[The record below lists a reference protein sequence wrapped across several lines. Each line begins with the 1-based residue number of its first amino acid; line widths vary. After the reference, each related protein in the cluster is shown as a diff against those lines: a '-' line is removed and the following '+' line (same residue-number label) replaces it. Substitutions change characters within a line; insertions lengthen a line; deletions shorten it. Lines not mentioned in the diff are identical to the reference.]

1 MSKSLQ
7 AIRGMNDILPEQTP
21 AWRYLERTFAGLLDG
36 YGYSEIRLPIL
47 EFTELFAR
55 GIGEGT
61 DVVDK
66 EMYTFLDRNGESL
79 TMRPEGTAGCVRAV
93 LEHGLSG
100 GGQVQKLWYTG
111 PMFRYEKP
119 QKGRYR
125 QFHQIG
131 VEVFNLPG
139 PDIDAELIILTWRLW
154 QKLGMADAVTL
165 QLNTLGSSEA
175 RARYREAL
183 VAYLQERFE
192 QLDED
197 SQRRMTTN
205 PLRILD
211 SKVESTQALLVGAP
225 TLHDYLDEESIAHF
239 EGLKARLDAVGLRYE
254 INQKLVRGL
263 DYYCRTA
270 FEWVTDKLGAQGTVC
285 GGGRYDG
292 LVSQFG
298 GKPTPGVGFAMGV
311 ERLVLLLETLG
322 VIPAELNRPADL
334 YVCAFGEPA
343 ELAALTLAEQL
354 RSAIPGIRLLVN
366 AGAGSFK
373 SQFKKADK
381 SGARFAL
388 ILGEDEVANRVVGF
402 KPCVTRASNKAL
414 PGMLCPSTWQPVW
427 HRLENIKNRS
437 DWGDIAY
444 RRRRPGADQGLVAA
458 QRQAPGH
465 RRHPRAGSG
474 IRLAGLAEVPD
485 QPGAGRLDRL
495 PATDRNRAESGRP
508 AGSGEGGGA
517 GRQAEE
523 RVRRHPLCPVRQPV
537 RGQGRGRQRQAG

>member
-154 QKLGMADAVTL
+154 QKLGVADAVTL

-402 KPCVTRASNKAL
+402 KPLRDEGEQQSIAWDAL
-414 PGMLCPSTWQPVW
+414 PEHLAAC
-427 HRLENIKNRS
+427 LE
-437 DWGDIAY
+437 
-444 RRRRPGADQGLVAA
+444 
-458 QRQAPGH
+458 QA
-465 RRHPRAGSG
+465 
-474 IRLAGLAEVPD
+474 
-485 QPGAGRLDRL
+485 
-495 PATDRNRAESGRP
+495 
-508 AGSGEGGGA
+508 
-517 GRQAEE
+517 
-523 RVRRHPLCPVRQPV
+523 
-537 RGQGRGRQRQAG
+537 

>member
-165 QLNTLGSSEA
+165 QLNTLGSSEV

-211 SKVESTQALLVGAP
+211 SKVESTQTLLVGAP

-402 KPCVTRASNKAL
+402 KPLRDEGEQQSIAWDAL
-414 PGMLCPSTWQPVW
+414 PEHLAAC
-427 HRLENIKNRS
+427 LE
-437 DWGDIAY
+437 
-444 RRRRPGADQGLVAA
+444 
-458 QRQAPGH
+458 QA
-465 RRHPRAGSG
+465 
-474 IRLAGLAEVPD
+474 
-485 QPGAGRLDRL
+485 
-495 PATDRNRAESGRP
+495 
-508 AGSGEGGGA
+508 
-517 GRQAEE
+517 
-523 RVRRHPLCPVRQPV
+523 
-537 RGQGRGRQRQAG
+537 

>member
-183 VAYLQERFE
+183 VAYLHERFE

-402 KPCVTRASNKAL
+402 KPLRDEGEQQSIAWDAL
-414 PGMLCPSTWQPVW
+414 PEHL
-427 HRLENIKNRS
+427 
-437 DWGDIAY
+437 
-444 RRRRPGADQGLVAA
+444 AA
-458 QRQAPGH
+458 CLAQA
-465 RRHPRAGSG
+465 
-474 IRLAGLAEVPD
+474 
-485 QPGAGRLDRL
+485 
-495 PATDRNRAESGRP
+495 
-508 AGSGEGGGA
+508 
-517 GRQAEE
+517 
-523 RVRRHPLCPVRQPV
+523 
-537 RGQGRGRQRQAG
+537 

>member
-388 ILGEDEVANRVVGF
+388 ILGED
-402 KPCVTRASNKAL
+402 
-414 PGMLCPSTWQPVW
+414 
-427 HRLENIKNRS
+427 
-437 DWGDIAY
+437 
-444 RRRRPGADQGLVAA
+444 
-458 QRQAPGH
+458 
-465 RRHPRAGSG
+465 
-474 IRLAGLAEVPD
+474 
-485 QPGAGRLDRL
+485 
-495 PATDRNRAESGRP
+495 
-508 AGSGEGGGA
+508 
-517 GRQAEE
+517 
-523 RVRRHPLCPVRQPV
+523 
-537 RGQGRGRQRQAG
+537 

>member
-139 PDIDAELIILTWRLW
+139 PDIDAELVILTWRLW

-402 KPCVTRASNKAL
+402 KPLRDEGEQQSIAWDAL
-414 PGMLCPSTWQPVW
+414 PEHL
-427 HRLENIKNRS
+427 
-437 DWGDIAY
+437 
-444 RRRRPGADQGLVAA
+444 AA
-458 QRQAPGH
+458 CLAQA
-465 RRHPRAGSG
+465 
-474 IRLAGLAEVPD
+474 
-485 QPGAGRLDRL
+485 
-495 PATDRNRAESGRP
+495 
-508 AGSGEGGGA
+508 
-517 GRQAEE
+517 
-523 RVRRHPLCPVRQPV
+523 
-537 RGQGRGRQRQAG
+537 

>member
-21 AWRYLERTFAGLLDG
+21 AWRYLESTFAELLDG
-36 YGYSEIRLPIL
+36 YGYKEIRMPIL

-175 RARYREAL
+175 RARYRDAL
-183 VAYLQERFE
+183 VAYLQDRFD

-311 ERLVLLLETLG
+311 ERLVLLLDTLG
-322 VIPAELNRPADL
+322 LVPEALNRPADL
-334 YVCAFGEPA
+334 YLCAFGEAA
-343 ELAALTLAEQL
+343 ELAGLSLAERL
-354 RSAIPGIRLLVN
+354 RDAIPGVRLLVN
-366 AGAGSFK
+366 AGGGSFK

-381 SGARFAL
+381 SGAQFAM
-388 ILGEDEVANRVVGF
+388 ILGDDELASRVVGF
-402 KPCVTRASNKAL
+402 KPLRGEGEQQNIAWDAL
-414 PGMLCPSTWQPVW
+414 PEHL
-427 HRLENIKNRS
+427 
-437 DWGDIAY
+437 
-444 RRRRPGADQGLVAA
+444 AA
-458 QRQAPGH
+458 CLRQA
-465 RRHPRAGSG
+465 
-474 IRLAGLAEVPD
+474 
-485 QPGAGRLDRL
+485 
-495 PATDRNRAESGRP
+495 
-508 AGSGEGGGA
+508 
-517 GRQAEE
+517 
-523 RVRRHPLCPVRQPV
+523 
-537 RGQGRGRQRQAG
+537 

>member
-21 AWRYLERTFAGLLDG
+21 AWRYLESTFAELLDG
-36 YGYSEIRLPIL
+36 YGYKEIRMPIL

-175 RARYREAL
+175 RARYRDAL
-183 VAYLQERFE
+183 VAYLKDRFD

-225 TLHDYLDEESIAHF
+225 TLHDYLDEESLAHF

-270 FEWVTDKLGAQGTVC
+270 FEWVTEKLGSQGTVC

-322 VIPAELNRPADL
+322 LVPEELSRPADL
-334 YVCAFGEPA
+334 YLCAFGEAA
-343 ELAALTLAEQL
+343 ELAGLTLAERL
-354 RSAIPGIRLLVN
+354 RDAIPGVRLLVN
-366 AGAGSFK
+366 AGGGSFK

-381 SGARFAL
+381 SGAQFAM
-388 ILGEDEVANRVVGF
+388 ILGDDELANRVVGF
-402 KPCVTRASNKAL
+402 KPLRGEGEQQNIAWDAL
-414 PGMLCPSTWQPVW
+414 PEHL
-427 HRLENIKNRS
+427 
-437 DWGDIAY
+437 
-444 RRRRPGADQGLVAA
+444 AA
-458 QRQAPGH
+458 CLKQA
-465 RRHPRAGSG
+465 
-474 IRLAGLAEVPD
+474 
-485 QPGAGRLDRL
+485 
-495 PATDRNRAESGRP
+495 
-508 AGSGEGGGA
+508 
-517 GRQAEE
+517 
-523 RVRRHPLCPVRQPV
+523 
-537 RGQGRGRQRQAG
+537 

>member
-270 FEWVTDKLGAQGTVC
+270 FEWITDKLGAQGTVC

-402 KPCVTRASNKAL
+402 KPLRDEGEQQSIAWDAL
-414 PGMLCPSTWQPVW
+414 PEHL
-427 HRLENIKNRS
+427 
-437 DWGDIAY
+437 
-444 RRRRPGADQGLVAA
+444 AA
-458 QRQAPGH
+458 CLAQA
-465 RRHPRAGSG
+465 
-474 IRLAGLAEVPD
+474 
-485 QPGAGRLDRL
+485 
-495 PATDRNRAESGRP
+495 
-508 AGSGEGGGA
+508 
-517 GRQAEE
+517 
-523 RVRRHPLCPVRQPV
+523 
-537 RGQGRGRQRQAG
+537 

>member
-7 AIRGMNDILPEQTP
+7 AIRGMNDILPDQTP
-21 AWRYLERTFAGLLDG
+21 AWRYLERTFAGLLDS

-175 RARYREAL
+175 RARYRDDL

-225 TLHDYLDEESIAHF
+225 SLHDYLDDESIAHF

-322 VIPAELNRPADL
+322 VVPAELNRPADL

-343 ELAALTLAEQL
+343 ELAALTLAEKL
-354 RSAIPGIRLLVN
+354 RDAIPGLRLLVN

-381 SGARFAL
+381 SGAQFAM
-388 ILGEDEVANRVVGF
+388 ILGDDELANRVVGF
-402 KPCVTRASNKAL
+402 KPLRGEGEQQNIAWDAL
-414 PGMLCPSTWQPVW
+414 PEHL
-427 HRLENIKNRS
+427 
-437 DWGDIAY
+437 
-444 RRRRPGADQGLVAA
+444 AA
-458 QRQAPGH
+458 CLQQA
-465 RRHPRAGSG
+465 
-474 IRLAGLAEVPD
+474 
-485 QPGAGRLDRL
+485 
-495 PATDRNRAESGRP
+495 
-508 AGSGEGGGA
+508 
-517 GRQAEE
+517 
-523 RVRRHPLCPVRQPV
+523 
-537 RGQGRGRQRQAG
+537 

>member
-66 EMYTFLDRNGESL
+66 EMYTVLDLNGESL

-402 KPCVTRASNKAL
+402 KPLRDEGEQQSIAWDAL
-414 PGMLCPSTWQPVW
+414 PEHL
-427 HRLENIKNRS
+427 
-437 DWGDIAY
+437 
-444 RRRRPGADQGLVAA
+444 AA
-458 QRQAPGH
+458 CLAQA
-465 RRHPRAGSG
+465 
-474 IRLAGLAEVPD
+474 
-485 QPGAGRLDRL
+485 
-495 PATDRNRAESGRP
+495 
-508 AGSGEGGGA
+508 
-517 GRQAEE
+517 
-523 RVRRHPLCPVRQPV
+523 
-537 RGQGRGRQRQAG
+537 

>member
-7 AIRGMNDILPEQTP
+7 AIRGMNDILPDQTP
-21 AWRYLERTFAGLLDG
+21 AWRYLERTFAGLLDS

-125 QFHQIG
+125 QFYQIG

-175 RARYREAL
+175 RARYRDDL

-225 TLHDYLDEESIAHF
+225 SLHDYLDEESIAHF

-311 ERLVLLLETLG
+311 ERLVLLLDTLG
-322 VIPAELNRPADL
+322 VVPAELNRPADL

-343 ELAALTLAEQL
+343 ELAALALAEKL
-354 RSAIPGIRLLVN
+354 REAIPGLRLLVN

-381 SGARFAL
+381 SGAQFAM
-388 ILGEDEVANRVVGF
+388 ILGDDELANRVVGF
-402 KPCVTRASNKAL
+402 KPLRGEGEQQNIAWDAL
-414 PGMLCPSTWQPVW
+414 PEHL
-427 HRLENIKNRS
+427 
-437 DWGDIAY
+437 
-444 RRRRPGADQGLVAA
+444 AA
-458 QRQAPGH
+458 CLQQA
-465 RRHPRAGSG
+465 
-474 IRLAGLAEVPD
+474 
-485 QPGAGRLDRL
+485 
-495 PATDRNRAESGRP
+495 
-508 AGSGEGGGA
+508 
-517 GRQAEE
+517 
-523 RVRRHPLCPVRQPV
+523 
-537 RGQGRGRQRQAG
+537 